1 MAEVC
6 YHCGDDVIGKGY
18 LLLEKQFCCTACRT
32 VYQILHDNNMDAYYS
47 LEQKP
52 GVKPSAN
59 SENKYAFLELES
71 IHAKYIQFKEGNLE
85 RITLFLP
92 AIHCSSCIYLLENIS
107 KIEPA
112 ILSCQ
117 VNFTKRE
124 AVINFDSSKL
134 KLSGLAGLLDKIGY
148 APNFGNRKDSEKKL
162 DKQFLYKLGIAG
174 FAFGSIML
182 WSFPEYLGIE
192 DMNSKMRNFTS
203 YLSFIVSLPVLF
215 YSASEYFVSAY
226 KALRARSLN
235 LDVPIT
241 IGIIAL
247 YGQSSY
253 SIFAGEGPG
262 YMDSFATF
270 IFWLLIG
277 KWFQN
282 KTYKT
287 LSFERDYTSYFP
299 VAITKLT
306 GNTEEIVE
314 IEVLKEQDVIFVRN
328 EEVIPCD
335 CALISEEA
343 RIDYSF
349 VTGESVP
356 VTKKKGDFIYAGG
369 KLIGQRAKFTVLKA
383 CNRSQ
388 LTQLWNE
395 VSKED
400 KGKNQKTAQDKI
412 SYYFLAII
420 LVISLGAGIAW
431 AFVDPSKI
439 TQIVV
444 SILIVACPC
453 ALALSS
459 PFTLGNVIRVLGRK
473 GMYVKNA
480 KVIERMNEVTDIV
493 FDKTGTLTTG
503 LLDGI
508 EYQGIT
514 LSEFHKNCILRVA
527 NSSTHPL
534 SRGIVSFLKTQTV
547 LDGHEM
553 KSFEEISGKG
563 MLAMVE
569 DLEIRMGSRAFA
581 DAPEN
586 LGLSDETAVH
596 IQINGI
602 YFGRFIFHSELRPGI
617 AEMIKGLTNYRLHVL
632 SGDNEKDKEALEA
645 IFPKGTNILFH
656 QSPVDKSTYVD
667 KLRETSYERRETGD
681 ESRRSVT
688 LHSSPVT
695 VLMVGDGLNDAG
707 ALGKSDVGIAVSED
721 IFRFTP
727 SSDAILEAS
736 TLRMLP
742 QFLRISRYAKT
753 VLKTC
758 LAFSVSYNVIG
769 LSIAI
774 SGQMS
779 PLVAAILMPISSITV
794 VFLSTFM
801 VMRKGR
807 GI

>member
-1 MAEVC
+1 
-6 YHCGDDVIGKGY
+6 
-18 LLLEKQFCCTACRT
+18 
-32 VYQILHDNNMDAYYS
+32 
-47 LEQKP
+47 
-52 GVKPSAN
+52 
-59 SENKYAFLELES
+59 
-71 IHAKYIQFKEGNLE
+71 
-85 RITLFLP
+85 
-92 AIHCSSCIYLLENIS
+92 
-107 KIEPA
+107 
-112 ILSCQ
+112 
-117 VNFTKRE
+117 
-124 AVINFDSSKL
+124 
-134 KLSGLAGLLDKIGY
+134 
-148 APNFGNRKDSEKKL
+148 
-162 DKQFLYKLGIAG
+162 
-174 FAFGSIML
+174 
-182 WSFPEYLGIE
+182 
-192 DMNSKMRNFTS
+192 
-203 YLSFIVSLPVLF
+203 
-215 YSASEYFVSAY
+215 
-226 KALRARSLN
+226 
-235 LDVPIT
+235 
-241 IGIIAL
+241 
-247 YGQSSY
+247 
-253 SIFAGEGPG
+253 
-262 YMDSFATF
+262 
-270 IFWLLIG
+270 
-277 KWFQN
+277 
-282 KTYKT
+282 
-287 LSFERDYTSYFP
+287 
-299 VAITKLT
+299 
-306 GNTEEIVE
+306 
-314 IEVLKEQDVIFVRN
+314 
-328 EEVIPCD
+328 
-335 CALISEEA
+335 
-343 RIDYSF
+343 
-349 VTGESVP
+349 
-356 VTKKKGDFIYAGG
+356 
-369 KLIGQRAKFTVLKA
+369 
-383 CNRSQ
+383 
-388 LTQLWNE
+388 
-395 VSKED
+395 
-400 KGKNQKTAQDKI
+400 
-412 SYYFLAII
+412 
-420 LVISLGAGIAW
+420 
-431 AFVDPSKI
+431 
-439 TQIVV
+439 
-444 SILIVACPC
+444 
-453 ALALSS
+453 LALSS

-553 KSFEEISGKG
+553 TSFEEISGKG

-569 DLEIRMGSRAFA
+569 DLQIRMGSRVFA
-581 DAPEN
+581 DAPID

-596 IQINGI
+596 IQINGT

-617 AEMIKGLTNYRLHVL
+617 AAMIKGLTNYRLHVL

-667 KLRETSYERRETGD
+667 ALRFESLSERAC
-681 ESRRSVT
+681 
-688 LHSSPVT
+688 

-758 LAFSVSYNVIG
+758 LAFSVSYNIIG

-801 VMRKGR
+801 VMRKGKE
-807 GI
+807 I

>member
-1 MAEVC
+1 
-6 YHCGDDVIGKGY
+6 
-18 LLLEKQFCCTACRT
+18 
-32 VYQILHDNNMDAYYS
+32 
-47 LEQKP
+47 
-52 GVKPSAN
+52 
-59 SENKYAFLELES
+59 
-71 IHAKYIQFKEGNLE
+71 
-85 RITLFLP
+85 
-92 AIHCSSCIYLLENIS
+92 
-107 KIEPA
+107 
-112 ILSCQ
+112 
-117 VNFTKRE
+117 
-124 AVINFDSSKL
+124 
-134 KLSGLAGLLDKIGY
+134 
-148 APNFGNRKDSEKKL
+148 
-162 DKQFLYKLGIAG
+162 
-174 FAFGSIML
+174 
-182 WSFPEYLGIE
+182 
-192 DMNSKMRNFTS
+192 
-203 YLSFIVSLPVLF
+203 
-215 YSASEYFVSAY
+215 
-226 KALRARSLN
+226 
-235 LDVPIT
+235 
-241 IGIIAL
+241 
-247 YGQSSY
+247 
-253 SIFAGEGPG
+253 
-262 YMDSFATF
+262 
-270 IFWLLIG
+270 
-277 KWFQN
+277 
-282 KTYKT
+282 
-287 LSFERDYTSYFP
+287 
-299 VAITKLT
+299 
-306 GNTEEIVE
+306 
-314 IEVLKEQDVIFVRN
+314 
-328 EEVIPCD
+328 
-335 CALISEEA
+335 
-343 RIDYSF
+343 
-349 VTGESVP
+349 
-356 VTKKKGDFIYAGG
+356 
-369 KLIGQRAKFTVLKA
+369 
-383 CNRSQ
+383 
-388 LTQLWNE
+388 
-395 VSKED
+395 
-400 KGKNQKTAQDKI
+400 
-412 SYYFLAII
+412 
-420 LVISLGAGIAW
+420 
-431 AFVDPSKI
+431 
-439 TQIVV
+439 
-444 SILIVACPC
+444 
-453 ALALSS
+453 
-459 PFTLGNVIRVLGRK
+459 LGNVIRVLGRK

-514 LSEFHKNCILRVA
+514 LSEFHKNCILCVA

-547 LDGHEM
+547 IDGHEM
-553 KSFEEISGKG
+553 TSFEEISGKG
-563 MLAMVE
+563 ILAMVE

-581 DAPEN
+581 DAPID

-617 AEMIKGLTNYRLHVL
+617 TAMIKGLTNYRLHVL

-645 IFPKGTNILFH
+645 IFPIGTNILFH

-667 KLRETSYERRETGD
+667 ALRFESLSERAC
-681 ESRRSVT
+681 
-688 LHSSPVT
+688 